1 MSYLNRENHS
11 VESPTDHSYPD
22 SEPVQKT
29 DPEQATDR
37 PTPLAADLSTFS
49 TAALF
54 DVIINRAVDGR
65 VDAAAEQIFTNFA
78 ATSEARNKRWAATGA
93 RPYSVL
99 ERAAEMGGEAGE
111 VLNVAKKLLRYEL
124 GMVGNYKP
132 GDTTDVELIAQLE
145 YEMGD
150 VLVTLFNLQNKVPG
164 VSLLRG
170 FRRAF
175 NEKSEQ
181 LGFPERV

>member
-1 MSYLNRENHS
+1 MSYLNRENNYG
-11 VESPTDHSYPD
+11 ESPSGQIYPD
-22 SEPVQKT
+22 SEPAETLMEDRSYAAVTLSQASTT
-29 DPEQATDR
+29 D
-37 PTPLAADLSTFS
+37 
-49 TAALF
+49 LF
-54 DVIINRAVDGR
+54 NEIVNRAVDGR
-65 VDAAAEQIFTNFA
+65 VEAYPEQIFARFA
-78 ATSEARNKRWAATGA
+78 ATSEARDKRWAATGA